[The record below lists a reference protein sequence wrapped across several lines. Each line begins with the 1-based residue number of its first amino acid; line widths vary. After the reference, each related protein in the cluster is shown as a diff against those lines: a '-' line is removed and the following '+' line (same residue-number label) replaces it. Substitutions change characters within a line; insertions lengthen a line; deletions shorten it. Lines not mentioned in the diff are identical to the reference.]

1 MNKENKLIPGL
12 PSGFE
17 DRWDKKLLLK
27 KKLLKAIENNFIK
40 FGAEALETPSFE
52 ISENIGSFLA
62 EDDANPMSDVFSFQ
76 DGEKSITL
84 RYDLSSPLARFVAQN
99 NQELPSIFK
108 RYAIQNV
115 FRNEKAGN
123 GRYREFMQADFDIV
137 GNVNPAQANAELCN
151 LISSTLLDCG
161 LKKDQFTINIS
172 NRKIVQGLI
181 DYLKISEEKQVKVI
195 RAIDKLDKPGFGLKG
210 VEDLLKKERK
220 DISGAITKGAD
231 LNDEQASEILNFLK
245 IKDLKELKETLKNPL
260 SQEGIQELEQVF
272 EVLGY
277 SSNLNQVKTNFTI
290 VRGLAYY
297 SDFIVETNLNFK
309 VTNNKGKE
317 VDIGSI
323 CSGGAYAKL
332 ISRFKGVDIPGTGI
346 SFGVDR
352 LLFALMQ
359 LDQIKADSQKPVLVC
374 VMDEKYLKNYLRT
387 VNNSL
392 AVIIT
397 SDYLDI
403 DNNIDDC
410 IIVYLGDLRTIPYE
424 EQLYWKS
431 FNINP
436 KQGIS
441 KRKFQIDFLSEYVE
455 PEIEDLK
462 FKNEYI
468 NINNEWNNTFGF
480 KLFTDFDS
488 DDIHCFKSLRIPL
501 KNDKSEFD
509 NLILNLAKVVIDYIN
524 IKEINNHI
532 STESKSLNSIEK
544 LKIYLE
550 NLSNKEQPEII
561 SFFKDLHKLRSVG
574 SAHRKS
580 SDYNKILKKMSIQNK
595 SEIESFKYILNRA
608 ILTINLLRNIIKK

>member
-1 MNKENKLIPGL
+1 MNKEKKLIPGL

-27 KKLLKAIENNFIK
+27 KKLLKAIEKNFIK
-40 FGAEALETPSFE
+40 FGAVALETPSFE

-62 EDDANPMSDVFSFQ
+62 EDNANPMSDVFSFQ

-137 GNVNPAQANAELCN
+137 GNVNSAQANAELCN

-161 LKKDQFTINIS
+161 LKKEQFTINVS

-181 DYLKISEEKQVKVI
+181 DDLEISEDKQLKVI

-220 DISGAITKGAD
+220 DKSGAITKGAE
-231 LNDEQASEILNFLK
+231 LNDEQASQILNFLK

-260 SQEGIQELEQVF
+260 SQEGIKELEQVF

-277 SSNLNQVKTNFTI
+277 SSNLNQVKTSFTI

-309 VTNNKGKE
+309 VTNNTGKE

-359 LDQIKADSQKPVLVC
+359 LDQIKVDSQKPVLVC
-374 VMDEKYLKNYLRT
+374 VMDEKYLKNYYE
-387 VNNSL
+387 
-392 AVIIT
+392 I
-397 SDYLDI
+397 LD
-403 DNNIDDC
+403 
-410 IIVYLGDLRTIPYE
+410 
-424 EQLYWKS
+424 
-431 FNINP
+431 
-436 KQGIS
+436 
-441 KRKFQIDFLSEYVE
+441 
-455 PEIEDLK
+455 
-462 FKNEYI
+462 
-468 NINNEWNNTFGF
+468 
-480 KLFTDFDS
+480 
-488 DDIHCFKSLRIPL
+488 
-501 KNDKSEFD
+501 
-509 NLILNLAKVVIDYIN
+509 
-524 IKEINNHI
+524 
-532 STESKSLNSIEK
+532 
-544 LKIYLE
+544 
-550 NLSNKEQPEII
+550 
-561 SFFKDLHKLRSVG
+561 
-574 SAHRKS
+574 
-580 SDYNKILKKMSIQNK
+580 
-595 SEIESFKYILNRA
+595 
-608 ILTINLLRNIIKK
+608 LLRNNNINAEIFLDIKKNLGKQLTLANKRELDVAIICGENEFKENTVTVKNLKGVKGENNKTFPKANLIDEVKKLI